1 MTSLVAGVDCST
13 QATKVVVVDTES
25 GRAVAS
31 GRCRNTVLRRGP
43 SSETDPQSWW
53 DALRDAIAQTGRG
66 QDITAIS
73 IAAQQLGLVTLDGGH
88 RPLRRAVLWDDTRSA
103 DAADRLKDALG
114 GPEAWAERVGT
125 QPMAGLTVASWAW
138 LRQAE
143 PETAAATRHIR
154 LPHDYLT
161 ERLTGQG
168 VTDRGDASGTGWW
181 SGRRESYVEEVLA
194 LPEVALDERLLPR
207 VLAHDA
213 TAGEVRHGAARD
225 LGLRPGISVGCGT
238 GDNMAA
244 ALALAM
250 DPGVPVISL
259 GTSGTAYVR
268 SARAAADP
276 SGQVL
281 ADASASGD
289 QLPLTCTLNA
299 TLAVDD
305 LARLLG
311 LAREDVAER
320 TGIVVMPFL
329 SGERL
334 PNFPRARGGILG
346 IDHET
351 TPQEVLL
358 AAYEGVAY
366 SLVQSIEALNRHSS
380 GIDSTAPIILVG
392 GGARGPIWQRT
403 IARLSGRPLRV
414 PEAEE
419 LVAWGAAAQ
428 AAAAISGD
436 APIDVARRW
445 NVSAGHDID
454 PVPVDREAMERIG
467 RVRDA
472 AVEVNR
478 RDLFND
484 TGQAGNGAGNGA
496 GNRDKP

>member
-1 MTSLVAGVDCST
+1 MTGLVAGVDCST
-13 QATKVVVVDTES
+13 QATKVVVVDAAS

-31 GRCRNTVLRRGP
+31 GRCANKVLRRGP
-43 SSETDPQSWW
+43 SSETDPHDWW
-53 DALRDAIAQTGRG
+53 DALRDAIAATGCG
-66 QDITAIS
+66 PSIGAVS
-73 IAAQQLGLVTLDGGH
+73 IAAQQLGLVTLDGAH
-88 RPLRRAVLWDDTRSA
+88 RPLRPAVLWDDTRSA
-103 DAADRLKDALG
+103 HAAERLQEALG
-114 GPEAWAERVGT
+114 GPAAWAELVGT

-143 PETAAATRHIR
+143 PETAAATQHIR

-161 ERLTGQG
+161 ERLTGQA

-181 SGRRESYVEEVLA
+181 SGRRETYVDEVLA
-194 LPEVALDERLLPR
+194 LSEVALDERLLPR

-213 TAGEVRHGAARD
+213 PAGQVRRAAAQD
-225 LGLRPGISVGCGT
+225 LGLRPGIPVGCGT

-276 SGQVL
+276 SGQVF

-299 TLAVDD
+299 TLAVDNI
-305 LARLLG
+305 ARLLG
-311 LAREDVAER
+311 LARDDVAAR
-320 TGIVVMPFL
+320 TGTVVMPFL

-334 PNFPRARGGILG
+334 PNFPHARGGILG

-366 SLVQSIEALNRHSS
+366 SLVQSLEALHRHSS
-380 GIDSTAPIILVG
+380 GVDPAAPIILVG
-392 GGARGPIWQRT
+392 GGSKGAIWQQT
-403 IARLSGRPLRV
+403 IARLSGRPLVV

-428 AAAAISGD
+428 AAAAISGE

-445 NVSAGHDID
+445 NVSAGRM
-454 PVPVDREAMERIG
+454 VDRLPIDADAIARIA

-478 RDLFND
+478 RELFSDTLEADLRS
-484 TGQAGNGAGNGA
+484 AS
-496 GNRDKP
+496 